1 MLARLSSKKYL
12 LAFFILFS
20 MLAVIG
26 AVVAQQ
32 GLLTFGF
39 VGLVAV
45 LFLLQSK
52 VYSYVRLA
60 TERSRRV
67 QQQHERHLTDLASNI
82 LRSSPKEALQTT
94 TKAVDPAKRTEDLT
108 QGLGQ
113 QGSRPSEPFGLGPD
127 FYYGEKHRRDVR
139 VLESIAM
146 KFSSISARNPIALNA
161 TGLHHGLDQLLMFA
175 RGLESG
181 VIQDRYLGVAK
192 SWDPRSLASLARVL
206 ADQSLRPADLSDAV
220 RLYSLILRSHGA
232 GSLDARAR
240 LIFLE
245 ALQALGRFERAE
257 ELISTFSLA
266 ENNSIQATLLR
277 CNAIM
282 NIEGGY
288 GSIPE
293 GWIQNLN
300 AMYEAGGLS
309 PISAI
314 DGDPTDILSR
324 VGVTAEAEFVK
335 TGPTVSVIMPTRNG
349 SDRIDVAMRAV
360 LQQSWYNL
368 ELIIVDDA
376 SDRYHWGKLVE
387 MAGQSER
394 VRLLRLDVQQ
404 GAYRARN
411 YGLQKASGEFV
422 TVHDDDD
429 WSHPQKIEIQVRHLL
444 EHSNAPA
451 NMTYQTRINRDGI
464 FLRINDNPE
473 FNQKNYSSLLIR
485 VSDLK
490 RLGGWG
496 DLNRGADA
504 EFHDRIAALTGTKVV
519 GLLTPPLSF
528 TKAREGSLTSGEI
541 RKGALDFARQTLGL
555 TYPVWHSRLLT
566 GQAELAAGD
575 SASYPVPSN
584 MLPRRGLLPESID
597 VLFITDYR
605 FKGGNSSL
613 IAAEISAAAEAGL
626 RVAVAQMDSPVLR
639 SRPPMNE
646 TVYDVLQKHN
656 IPVVTIT
663 DRLEVDLV
671 VLRHPSILQYADN
684 IRSGV
689 RPQRVAVVVNNAPM
703 GTNGSD
709 AIYDLETCAINGGRL
724 FGIVPEI
731 FPESQQTR
739 RVLEG
744 LFPGTNL
751 ADGNWP
757 GFIDHRQ
764 YLTVRDVRVRR
775 KPVVGRHSRDH
786 VLKWPD
792 RKADLLDVY
801 VRPDEY
807 ETRVLGGVDSVK
819 NRFGDLASLGVTVYP
834 FGAVDPSAFLKDIDF
849 WVYFHSDSL
858 VESFG
863 MSIVE
868 AMASGA
874 VVILPEYMEPMF
886 GAGALY
892 CEPKDVAGIV
902 NEYWADRHR
911 YLEQSARGLETVE
924 RLYSVAAYQRRIMQ
938 YLDDSKSAGVSRVRN
953 EG

>member
-1 MLARLSSKKYL
+1 MLPQLSSKKYL
-12 LAFFILFS
+12 LAFFTFFS
-20 MLAVIG
+20 LLAVIG
-26 AVVAQQ
+26 AVVSQQ

-52 VYSYVRLA
+52 VYSYVRRA
-60 TERSRRV
+60 TDRSLRM
-67 QQQHERHLTDLASNI
+67 QQQHERRLTDLASGI
-82 LRSSPKEALQTT
+82 LRSSPKENLQTIA
-94 TKAVDPAKRTEDLT
+94 KDEEPAKPTEDIT
-108 QGLGQ
+108 HGLGQ
-113 QGSRPSEPFGLGPD
+113 RGPRPSDPFGFGPD
-127 FYYGEKHRRDVR
+127 YYYGEKHRRDVR

-161 TGLHHGLDQLLMFA
+161 TGLHLGLDQLLMFA

-181 VIQDRYLGVAK
+181 VIQERYLKVAK

-206 ADQSLRPADLSDAV
+206 ADQSLRPADVSDAV
-220 RLYSLILRSHGA
+220 CLYSLILRSHGA
-232 GSLDARAR
+232 GSLDSRAR
-240 LIFLE
+240 LIYVE
-245 ALQALGRFERAE
+245 SLQALGRFERAE

-277 CNAIM
+277 CNGIM
-282 NIEGGY
+282 SLEGGY
-288 GSIPE
+288 GNIPDR
-293 GWIQNLN
+293 WIQNLN
-300 AMYEAGGLS
+300 TMYEAGGLS
-309 PISAI
+309 PIAAI
-314 DGDPTDILSR
+314 GGDPTDVLSR
-324 VGVTAEAEFVK
+324 VGATSELIKA
-335 TGPTVSVIMPTRNG
+335 GPLVSVIMPTRNG
-349 SDRIDVAMRAV
+349 SDRIGVAMRAV
-360 LQQSWYNL
+360 LGQSWHNL

-376 SDRYHWGKLVE
+376 SDGYHWDKLVE
-387 MAGQSER
+387 MAAESER
-394 VRLLRLDVQQ
+394 VRLVRLDVQQ

-411 YGLQKASGEFV
+411 YGLQNASGEFV

-444 EHSNAPA
+444 EHSSAPA
-451 NMTYQTRINRDGI
+451 NMTYQTRINRDGL

-490 RLGGWG
+490 KLGGWG

-504 EFHDRIAALTGTKVV
+504 EFHDRIAAVTGTKVV

-555 TYPVWHSRLLT
+555 TYPVWHSRLQT
-566 GQAELAAGD
+566 GQTPLTSGD
-575 SASYPVPSN
+575 PVPYPVPSN
-584 MLPRRGLLPESID
+584 MLPREGALLESID
-597 VLFITDYR
+597 VVFITDYR

-613 IAAEISAAAEAGL
+613 IAAEIAAAATAGL

-646 TVYDVLQKHN
+646 TVYDVLQEHS

-663 DRLEVDLV
+663 DPLEVSLV

-684 IRSGV
+684 IRSGF
-689 RPQRVAVVVNNAPM
+689 RPQRVAVIVNNAPM

-709 AIYDLETCAINGGRL
+709 AIYDLEACVINGGRL

-739 RVLEG
+739 KVLDG
-744 LFPGTNL
+744 LFPGTDL
-751 ADGNWP
+751 ADGDWP

-764 YLTVRDVRVRR
+764 YLTARDVSEQR

-792 RKADLLDVY
+792 RKTDLLDVY
-801 VRPDEY
+801 VRPDDY
-807 ETRVLGGVDSVK
+807 ETRVLGGADSIK
-819 NRFGDLASLGVTVYP
+819 SRFGDLGSLGVTVYP
-834 FGAVDPSAFLKDIDF
+834 FGAVDPHVFLKDVDF

-902 NEYWADRHR
+902 NEYWNDRQR
-911 YLEQSARGLETVE
+911 YMKQSSMGVATVE
-924 RLYSVAAYQRRIMQ
+924 GLYSVAAYQDRIIQ
-938 YLDDSKSAGVSRVRN
+938 YLDDSKGAAVTRVRN
-953 EG
+953 GG